1 MIPEGREIL
10 EKMQINLHDSDN
22 RVSDFHYHYHYF
34 WCFLTTHVGPDS
46 LRHVHGRKVEIDISF
61 ALQVS
66 RKQHRIFYFK
76 CINQFLI
83 LMELHV
89 ARKFSVENFT
99 TTFKFKCTVKN
110 EYHIKWVK
118 EDDLVDCI

>member
-66 RKQHRIFYFK
+66 RKQHRIFTLSAL
-76 CINQFLI
+76 ISFLFLWNCMWRENLALKI
-83 LMELHV
+83 LLLHSNL
-89 ARKFSVENFT
+89 SV
-99 TTFKFKCTVKN
+99 
-110 EYHIKWVK
+110 
-118 EDDLVDCI
+118 L